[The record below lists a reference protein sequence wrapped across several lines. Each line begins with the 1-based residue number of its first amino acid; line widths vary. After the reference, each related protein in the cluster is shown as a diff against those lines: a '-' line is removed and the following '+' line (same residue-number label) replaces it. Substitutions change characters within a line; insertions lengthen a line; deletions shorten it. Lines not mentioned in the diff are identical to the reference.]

1 MTRNYKELEDQ
12 LAHALRLGRRPVAVT
27 FRETAPG
34 GVAKFAGVEPSSCSF
49 WRLAA
54 EGRTFYTVP
63 ADHYNCPVGAYTHNI
78 ALPED
83 RASELDQTLQL
94 MTGIGYI
101 QMKDI
106 PDIFRFPS
114 TPLVVIYAPLAD
126 TPVDPDVVLFAGRP
140 ASVMLLGEA
149 AQRAGVSA
157 QLPMLGRPTCMAIPA
172 ALAKGAVSS
181 AACIGNRIY
190 TGLGDDELYTVIP
203 AIDLERVADEVETIV
218 AANLTLAEYHRERRR
233 TLETIPAQGSNNPPL

>member
-1 MTRNYKELEDQ
+1 MTRNYKELENH
-12 LAHALRLGRRPVAVT
+12 LAHALRLGRRPVAIT

-34 GVAKFAGVEPSSCSF
+34 GVSKFTGAAPSSCSF

-54 EGRTFYTVP
+54 GGRTFYTVP

-78 ALPED
+78 ALPVG
-83 RASELDQTLQL
+83 RAHELDQTLQL

-106 PDIFRFPS
+106 PDFFRFPG
-114 TPLVVIYAPLAD
+114 TPLVIIYAPLAD
-126 TPVDPDVVLFAGRP
+126 TPVDPDIVLFAGRP
-140 ASVMLLGEA
+140 SSVMLLGEA

-172 ALAKGAVSS
+172 ALAKGAVAS
-181 AACIGNRIY
+181 AGCIGNRIY
-190 TGLGDDELYTVIP
+190 TGLGEDELYAVIP

-218 AANLTLAEYHRERRR
+218 AANLMLAEYHRERRR
-233 TLETIPAQGSNNPPL
+233 TLEDHPGPGK

>member
-1 MTRNYKELEDQ
+1 MTRNYKELEGQ
-12 LAHALRLGRRPVAVT
+12 LARALRLERRPVAVT
-27 FRETAPG
+27 FRETAPA
-34 GVAKFAGVEPSSCSF
+34 GVVKFTGVEPSSCSF

-63 ADHYNCPVGAYTHNI
+63 ADHYNCPVGAYTNNI

-83 RASELDQTLQL
+83 RARELDQTLQL

-106 PDIFRFPS
+106 PDIFRFPGM
-114 TPLVVIYAPLAD
+114 PLIIIYAPLAG
-126 TPVDPDVVLFAGRP
+126 TPVDPDVILFAGRP
-140 ASVMLLGEA
+140 SSVMLLGEA
-149 AQRAGVSA
+149 AQRAGVAA

-172 ALAKGAVSS
+172 ALAKGAVAS

-190 TGLGDDELYTVIP
+190 TALGDEELYAVIP

-218 AANLTLAEYHRERRR
+218 AANLMLAEYHRDRRR
-233 TLETIPAQGSNNPPL
+233 TLEDHPGPGK